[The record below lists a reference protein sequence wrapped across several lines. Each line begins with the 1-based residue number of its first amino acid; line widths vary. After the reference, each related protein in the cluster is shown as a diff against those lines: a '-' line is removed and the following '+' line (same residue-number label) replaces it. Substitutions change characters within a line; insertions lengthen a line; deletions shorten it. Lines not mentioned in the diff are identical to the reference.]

1 MVVEDEI
8 LGQDPGRTALL
19 PWEVAVLV
27 ASFNPLQ
34 ALEWLSTRLDGV
46 DARLI
51 QGSCTGDWR
60 CELRRLKRF
69 TPWSGLNFDM
79 TPELHEVVP
88 RFQTPVDL

>member
-34 ALEWLSTRLDGV
+34 ALEWLSTRLLGWT
-46 DARLI
+46 ASTL
-51 QGSCTGDWR
+51 G
-60 CELRRLKRF
+60 
-69 TPWSGLNFDM
+69 
-79 TPELHEVVP
+79 
-88 RFQTPVDL
+88 